1 MERRLLGRAL
11 LIAIAMAMTASAS
24 WPGAAFGKDSPSG
37 PPERPA
43 VKAAALYMIE
53 LQSGR
58 VLLEENPTSRLPPA
72 SLTKIMTAL
81 IALESARLQE
91 VVKIHDHAIV
101 HHSAYHFRPGEEFL
115 LRDLITAMLVASAN
129 DACEAVAWHVGGD
142 DKQFV
147 AMMNERA
154 GKLGLKNTH
163 FANPCG
169 FDAPGH
175 YSTAADLAKLTKH
188 ALAEP
193 SFSMMVRTLV
203 RDIATVD
210 GTRKMSLHSTNE
222 LLVDPDVN
230 GVKTGYTSKA
240 GRCLIA
246 SMFKD
251 GHRLLLVGLNLMDQ
265 WEQATK
271 LLRYGHEVLHG
282 EGQVPAARGLP
293 PFRLEAVP
301 PIAAR

>member
-11 LIAIAMAMTASAS
+11 LIAMAMTAGAS
-24 WPGAAFGKDSPSG
+24 WSGAAFGNDSPSG
-37 PPERPA
+37 LPERPA

-58 VLLEENPTSRLPPA
+58 VLLEKNPTSRLPPA

-81 IALESARLQE
+81 VALESAALQD
-91 VVKIHDHAIV
+91 VVTIHPRAIV
-101 HHSAYHFRPGEEFL
+101 HHSSYRFEAGEQFL

-147 AMMNERA
+147 VMMNARA

-175 YSTAADLAKLTKH
+175 YSTAADLAKLTEQ
-188 ALAEP
+188 ALQQP
-193 SFSMMVRTLV
+193 FFSMMVRTLV

-210 GTRKMSLHSTNE
+210 GRRQMSLHSTNE
-222 LLVDPDVN
+222 LLTDPDVN

-282 EGQVPAARGLP
+282 EGQAPAARGLP
-293 PFRLEAVP
+293 PFRLEPVP